1 MMLSKKLKRKQKWK
15 KIFLFSLGALFGMW
29 LARKDYDKKVEDVV
43 ELYAKEICDEEPVV
57 E

>member
-1 MMLSKKLKRKQKWK
+1 MSKKLKRHQKWK
-15 KIFLFSLGALFGMW
+15 KVFLFSIGALFGTW

-43 ELYAKEICDEEPVV
+43 ELYAEEVANEEPAV